1 MTANRIV
8 DYGALIYARL
18 GFGTLDVLLF
28 LTGWTSCAFVFN
40 IIAMAFVD
48 RVPRNRL
55 IGLGFFV
62 CTCSLI
68 VEAALQAKFLEST
81 NKGALG
87 AAVAMTYLYVVSY
100 SLFLDGPTYFYIGEI
115 WPTHLRAQ
123 GYSLGL
129 GMLCL
134 TQIIWG
140 QAASSAFANIG
151 WKFYIFFIIFA
162 ALGCV
167 VSLLFFPDTLHKP
180 LEETAAMFGD
190 DEDVVMFQRD
200 IENDKGAED
209 VSEDKAPSPSSLEVE
224 DIVREK

>member
-1 MTANRIV
+1 M
-8 DYGALIYARL
+8 
-18 GFGTLDVLLF
+18 DVLLF
-28 LTGWTSCAFVFN
+28 LSGWTTCAFVFN
-40 IIAMAFVD
+40 IVAMSFVD
-48 RVPRNRL
+48 RIPRNRL
-55 IGLGFFV
+55 IALGFFV
-62 CTCSLI
+62 CTLTLI
-68 VEAALQAKFLEST
+68 VEAALQANYLKST

-134 TQIIWG
+134 TQIIWS
-140 QAASSAFANIG
+140 QAAPTAFATIG
-151 WKFYIFFIIFA
+151 WKYYIFFILFA
-162 ALGCV
+162 AFGCV

-190 DEDVVMFQRD
+190 DEEVVIFQRIVD
-200 IENDKGAED
+200 EKNGLGSISDDKDPSAN
-209 VSEDKAPSPSSLEVE
+209 SEEVE
-224 DIVREK
+224 DITNRK

>member
-1 MTANRIV
+1 M
-8 DYGALIYARL
+8 L
-18 GFGTLDVLLF
+18 
-28 LTGWTSCAFVFN
+28 
-40 IIAMAFVD
+40 FVD
-48 RVPRNRL
+48 RIARNRL
-55 IGLGFFV
+55 IALGFFV

-68 VEAALQAKFLEST
+68 VEAALQAKYLNSN

-134 TQIIWG
+134 TQIIWS
-140 QAASSAFANIG
+140 QAAPTAFANIG
-151 WKFYIFFIIFA
+151 WKYYIFFIVFA

-167 VSLLFFPDTLHKP
+167 VSQLYFPDTLHKP

-190 DEDVVMFQRD
+190 DEEVVIFQRCVD
-200 IENDKGAED
+200 EEGSGSVLD
-209 VSEDKAPSPSSLEVE
+209 DKAPNGDSKEVE
-224 DIVREK
+224 DITNGK